1 MGNNTG
7 EESSDKKNDDDK
19 KDDPSERIFAK
30 LKDLDDT
37 EYEAKVIQ
45 IHTPG
50 EHKINGQIYDMEI
63 QLIFESV
70 RGVMRQ

>member
-50 EHKINGQIYDMEI
+50 NY
-63 QLIFESV
+63 
-70 RGVMRQ
+70 